1 MYSILKA
8 IAQILSFYTC
18 RPTQQP
24 DGTLSPI
31 SIPAPQ
37 IIRELQPNAK
47 FIITL
52 SDPVQRLYSDYY
64 FLEDDRTVVKQ
75 NRINS
80 NVKSSTKSAK
90 AFHGRVVEQIDQMQ
104 SCIQDEMLQ
113 FSSDSGAKNEENEEN
128 DKETE
133 EVKGTGTEV
142 GSPNWFRASQM

>member
-1 MYSILKA
+1 MCVFNIRMT
-8 IAQILSFYTC
+8 IQIFSFYTC

-64 FLEDDRTVVKQ
+64 FLEDDRSVVKQ

-80 NVKSSTKSAK
+80 NVRSSTKSAK

-104 SCIQDEMLQ
+104 SCIQDEMSTLL
-113 FSSDSGAKNEENEEN
+113 SNSGVKNEVNE
-128 DKETE
+128 KETE
-133 EVKGTGTEV
+133 V
-142 GSPNWFRASQM
+142 GGPNWFRASQM